1 MASLPAYV
9 TQRPFRTFRP
19 ADLSSH
25 ISNPSVQVARWVD
38 QGRVHRLAPG
48 YAMAI
53 PDDRDPSWRPSLE
66 TAAAAIGSAVFG
78 VRDIALM
85 GLSAARVHQALP
97 RAVSTAVV
105 AAPRQHR
112 TVRLL
117 DAAEVRFVMRDVDAL
132 DVRLERLELGSVLV
146 TTPAQTVIDLAAR
159 PSLGGAPYEA
169 HEAALILLGQCD
181 EAVLWSLAR
190 AQRARAPL
198 ERLVRA
204 R

>member
-1 MASLPAYV
+1 MSRLPTYV

-19 ADLSSH
+19 ADLADH

-53 PDDRDPSWRPSLE
+53 PDDRDRSWRPSLE
-66 TAAAAIGSAVFG
+66 TAAAGVGSAIFG
-78 VRDIALM
+78 VRNVALM

-97 RAVSTAVV
+97 RAVSVAVV
-105 AAPRQHR
+105 AVPRQHR
-112 TVRLL
+112 PVRLRESAQIL
-117 DAAEVRFVMRDVDAL
+117 FVKRDVDAL
-132 DVRLERLELGSVLV
+132 DVRLELLELGRALV
-146 TTPAQTVIDLAAR
+146 TTPEQTVVDLAAR
-159 PSLGGAPYEA
+159 PDLGGAPDEA
-169 HEAALILLGQCD
+169 RQAALALLGQCD
-181 EAVLWSLAR
+181 DALLRDLAR

-198 ERLVRA
+198 ERLVRS